1 MVRLLENMEK
11 PSQLWMHIWVLNFNN
26 YTWIFNLLETHGET
40 ISTADGKREN
50 QNISLKPLTSH
61 HTMQLSTAWRWWPNG
76 PGWTV
81 HADVQDLRLP
91 RHHRDLRLWAKSH
104 TTCPEFAW
112 RPSPWPR
119 SLIKIEET
127 KLPSDVSTSVHMY
140 IYICIYI
147 CTVIK

>member
-81 HADVQDLRLP
+81 QTLTFRTYDCHGITEIFVCEPSLTPLVLSLLEGLRHGQGRWSKLKKQNYHPMYLRL
-91 RHHRDLRLWAKSH
+91 
-104 TTCPEFAW
+104 
-112 RPSPWPR
+112 
-119 SLIKIEET
+119 
-127 KLPSDVSTSVHMY
+127 
-140 IYICIYI
+140 YICIYI
-147 CTVIK
+147 YVQL